1 MSNLIDLPN
10 ITPESIVFGN
20 GNGNSTK
27 KSGNFSLKNYL
38 DTSLAEGETEKTI
51 TIRLLPMDINTGNPF
66 AHIWV
71 HNIQVPK
78 ELVKPNQR
86 PFRDFICV
94 RKTSDVDHE
103 RFGHKCPLCEVNN
116 NAYKEAEKQK
126 DPVVKKSWTDVSCA
140 HKAKEAVILR
150 CIERGKENEG
160 VKFWKF
166 KLRDDKT
173 DPYNQILRLYQ
184 KRNEEGER
192 AGVEVNILDIYNGR
206 DLEITIT
213 EGTAAPKVLD
223 CSIATPLSKD
233 EELMKKWIY
242 DPKKWQDV
250 FTCKEYEYLALVD
263 QMKIPY
269 YDKEKQLW
277 VDRDVYDKEHGI
289 KRGEKKKEEADK
301 ANEEIS
307 KAEQAA
313 KAETP
318 KQEEV
323 AAPAAPVVQQA
334 QEKPK
339 FAASIT
345 INDNEDLP
353 F

>member
-1 MSNLIDLPN
+1 MSNFIDLPN

-20 GNGNSTK
+20 GGENTPK
-27 KSGNFSLKNYL
+27 KQGNFSLKNYL
-38 DTSLAEGETEKTI
+38 DTSLGEGETEKTI

-66 AHIWV
+66 VRIHV

-94 RKTSDVDHE
+94 RKTADIDHE
-103 RFGHKCPLCEVNN
+103 RYGYKCPLCEVNN
-116 NAYKEAEKQK
+116 SAYEEAKK
-126 DPVVKKSWTDVSCA
+126 YANDPVMKKSWTDVSCA

-184 KRNEEGER
+184 KRKEEGEK
-192 AGVEVNILDIYNGR
+192 AGVEINILDIYNGR

-223 CSIATPLSKD
+223 CSISTPLSKD

-242 DPKKWQDV
+242 DPKKWQEV
-250 FTCKEYEYLALVD
+250 FTCKDYEYLALVD

-269 YDKEKQLW
+269 YDKDKGVW
-277 VDRDVYDKEHGI
+277 VDRDIYDKEHGI
-289 KRGEKKKEEADK
+289 VRGNQKKEEADK
-301 ANEEIS
+301 ANEEIN

-318 KQEEV
+318 
-323 AAPAAPVVQQA
+323 APAQPAPVQQEQA
-334 QEKPK
+334 QAQPK
-339 FAASIT
+339 QSFAASIT
-345 INDNEDLP
+345 VQDEDLP